1 MKKRIISI
9 LLALSMTVSAGVS
22 ALAAPSD
29 IPFEQRA
36 MAVDTIKADKAI
48 EAFESDLKKSNNYDK
63 VFEDYKSLMDL
74 SVEISDIMNLN
85 WAETEKLNYGMN
97 TTSTREELDK
107 NYNECSE
114 YREKIDEQT
123 HGQQHLLLYIPSLIM
138 LTLISIRHITKEWAL
153 VGISLLALVHSVNVY
168 IPRTQPHNIQ
178 EIKHMA
184 LIPNFS
190 MLPVS
195 RDDTDEILALKKKLD
210 TTVYDGDTL
219 GVLASSFTLNED
231 ILINAEPS
239 LGVKSIRDNYIV
251 SLPQVD
257 SRDRDL
263 TPLYTVNYVLVASPA
278 QTHLAEGSQTVV
290 KEAVNSFMNYADIAT
305 AYEEVPECETVIDG
319 ITIKLF
325 HRVRDE
331 HQADIKTFEA
341 RLYK

>member
-1 MKKRIISI
+1 MGKALIIGCG
-9 LLALSMTVSAGVS
+9 GVAS
-22 ALAAPSD
+22 
-29 IPFEQRA
+29 
-36 MAVDTIKADKAI
+36 VTIHKCCQNS
-48 EAFESDLKKSNNYDK
+48 E
-63 VFEDYKSLMDL
+63 VFEEIMIASRTKSKCD
-74 SVEISDIMNLN
+74 
-85 WAETEKLNYGMN
+85 
-97 TTSTREELDK
+97 
-107 NYNECSE
+107 
-114 YREKIDEQT
+114 
-123 HGQQHLLLYIPSLIM
+123 
-138 LTLISIRHITKEWAL
+138 
-153 VGISLLALVHSVNVY
+153 
-168 IPRTQPHNIQ
+168 
-178 EIKHMA
+178 
-184 LIPNFS
+184 
-190 MLPVS
+190 
-195 RDDTDEILALKKKLD
+195 ALKKKLD

-290 KEAVNSFMNYADIAT
+290 EEAVNSFMNYADIAT

>member
-1 MKKRIISI
+1 MRGRGGRPAVAVFDRVCVVRA
-9 LLALSMTVSAGVS
+9 LFGVMHADGDGLAPGTAALDFAGMDGIV
-22 ALAAPSD
+22 
-29 IPFEQRA
+29 ERA
-36 MAVDTIKADKAI
+36 GD
-48 EAFESDLKKSNNYDK
+48 DL
-63 VFEDYKSLMDL
+63 E
-74 SVEISDIMNLN
+74 
-85 WAETEKLNYGMN
+85 
-97 TTSTREELDK
+97 
-107 NYNECSE
+107 
-114 YREKIDEQT
+114 
-123 HGQQHLLLYIPSLIM
+123 
-138 LTLISIRHITKEWAL
+138 
-153 VGISLLALVHSVNVY
+153 
-168 IPRTQPHNIQ
+168 

-290 KEAVNSFMNYADIAT
+290 EEAVNSFMNYADIAT

>member
-1 MKKRIISI
+1 
-9 LLALSMTVSAGVS
+9 
-22 ALAAPSD
+22 
-29 IPFEQRA
+29 
-36 MAVDTIKADKAI
+36 
-48 EAFESDLKKSNNYDK
+48 
-63 VFEDYKSLMDL
+63 
-74 SVEISDIMNLN
+74 
-85 WAETEKLNYGMN
+85 
-97 TTSTREELDK
+97 
-107 NYNECSE
+107 
-114 YREKIDEQT
+114 
-123 HGQQHLLLYIPSLIM
+123 
-138 LTLISIRHITKEWAL
+138 
-153 VGISLLALVHSVNVY
+153 
-168 IPRTQPHNIQ
+168 
-178 EIKHMA
+178 MA

-257 SRDRDL
+257 SRDRGL

-290 KEAVNSFMNYADIAT
+290 EEAVNSFMNYADIAT